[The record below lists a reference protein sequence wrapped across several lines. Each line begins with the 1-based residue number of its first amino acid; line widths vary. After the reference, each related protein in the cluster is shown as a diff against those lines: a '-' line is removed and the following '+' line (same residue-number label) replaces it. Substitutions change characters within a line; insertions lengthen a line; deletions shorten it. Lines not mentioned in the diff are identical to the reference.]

1 MKKTL
6 TVFLCVLMCVCLL
19 LGACAAAPQN
29 ISADSA
35 PQATSAPADTKAEI
49 AAGAQDGEAAAAE
62 EAGTGD
68 LGNMTNAA
76 LPETNR
82 KLTYSASFDISTKQY
97 DSDYNTINAELGA
110 VGGYIEYESST
121 ADVSYSSSVTG
132 RYTTMTMR
140 VPVDKYN
147 EFLDKLSGI
156 GEVTSKQKNTE
167 DFSDQ
172 YYDTESR
179 IELLEGQK
187 TRLMGH
193 LANATST
200 EDIIALEQEIT
211 DVIYELDQ
219 LQGNM
224 RRMDNLV
231 EYATVS
237 ITLTELITPETIGSD
252 GQPLG
257 DRASEAFSLSMT
269 GVGEFLENFAVGF
282 MAALP
287 AIILIAIV
295 IVVVLLVIKLVRI
308 LMGKYRI
315 KHPKKASAP
324 QYHGQPYHPQPPY
337 APQYQ
342 QPAVPEEET
351 NNTQATDT
359 ENKTDQN

>member
-1 MKKTL
+1 MKKIL
-6 TVFLCVLMCVCLL
+6 TVFLCILICACVL
-19 LGACAAAPQN
+19 LGACSAAPQ
-29 ISADSA
+29 SAADSA
-35 PQATSAPADTKAEI
+35 PQATSAPAGNKAEMM
-49 AAGAQDGEAAAAE
+49 DGEEAAAE

-68 LGNMTNAA
+68 LGNLTNAA
-76 LPETNR
+76 LPDTNR

-97 DSDYNTINAELGA
+97 DSDYNKINAELGA
-110 VGGYIEYESST
+110 AGGYIENESST
-121 ADVSYSSSVTG
+121 ADVSYGSSASG

-156 GEVTSKQKNTE
+156 GEVTGKQKNTE

-172 YYDTESR
+172 YYDTQSR

-187 TRLMGH
+187 ARLMAH

-231 EYATVS
+231 DYATVS

-287 AIILIAIV
+287 AIILIAV
-295 IVVVLLVIKLVRI
+295 IIAVVLLVLKLVRF
-308 LMGKYRI
+308 LMGKYRT
-315 KHPKKASAP
+315 KHPKKAAAP
-324 QYHGQPYHPQPPY
+324 PYYGQPYQPQQPY
-337 APQYQ
+337 APQHQ
-342 QPAVPEEET
+342 QPAAPDEAD
-351 NNTQATDT
+351 NAQAGNT
-359 ENKTDQN
+359 ENKTGQN